1 MKRIRLFAAVIAVT
15 ALALTGCSSK
25 PKETEAP
32 KETQAKE
39 TQAPATEAKVAE
51 TEAAEAPAAETE
63 AAEAAVVETEA
74 AVVETEAAV
83 AETEAAEAPA
93 AETEAAVVETEAP
106 VEETEAA
113 VVETEAPVE
122 ETEEAVVETEA
133 PVEETEAAVVETE
146 APVEET
152 EEAVVETEEEADETE
167 APETEE
173 EAEASGAMTYAEYVD
188 AETDMPVTLE
198 AYVQAKQAWYED
210 NADVGTSTVTI
221 YAQDEDG
228 GYFFYNV
235 PCSEEDYASLEE
247 GTKIRVSGYKAEWAG
262 EVEVM
267 DFEGPVEI
275 LEGDS
280 FIADAVDVTDA
291 LADEDELIGYMNQ
304 KVTFTGMT
312 VEPAAE
318 QAVEEEESAGET
330 TGGQTAL
337 ERAKKAAAGAGGK
350 TAGKEEAE
358 DAVDAPAFL
367 YGWDGSGAKGD
378 DLYFKASV
386 DGETYQFVIESSLCD
401 EDSDVYQTVE
411 NLKVGD
417 TIDMEGFLYWYEGAQ
432 PHITS
437 VVVSE

>member
-83 AETEAAEAPA
+83 AETEATEAPA

-122 ETEEAVVETEA
+122 ETEA
-133 PVEETEAAVVETE
+133 
-146 APVEET
+146 
-152 EEAVVETEEEADETE
+152 AVVETEEEAVETE